1 MRSIS
6 QTINSNKKTSII
18 PFITCGY
25 PEVSNYID
33 LLLSIENSGASV
45 IEIGIPNS
53 DPLAEGLTIQ
63 YSSNLAIDNG
73 INTLKCLEI
82 VSEARNRGLKIPVVL
97 MGYYNNILAYDIK
110 NFCKDAKN
118 SGIDGLIIADL
129 PIFEASPIIEETEKN
144 NISYIPLL
152 SINSSDEIIKKATNI
167 ATGFI
172 YCISVLG
179 ITGERKMTFDRVKN
193 LVASVKNYSNSNIP
207 VAVGFGVSDKS
218 DVQNIGEFADAVV
231 VGSALINRLRNCKKD
246 DIIKTAESFIKS
258 LVQ

>member
-110 NFCKDAKN
+110 SC
-118 SGIDGLIIADL
+118 LL
-129 PIFEASPIIEETEKN
+129 YTSP
-144 NISYIPLL
+144 SPR
-152 SINSSDEIIKKATNI
+152 D
-167 ATGFI
+167 
-172 YCISVLG
+172 
-179 ITGERKMTFDRVKN
+179 
-193 LVASVKNYSNSNIP
+193 
-207 VAVGFGVSDKS
+207 
-218 DVQNIGEFADAVV
+218 
-231 VGSALINRLRNCKKD
+231 
-246 DIIKTAESFIKS
+246 
-258 LVQ
+258 

>member
-1 MRSIS
+1 
-6 QTINSNKKTSII
+6 
-18 PFITCGY
+18 
-25 PEVSNYID
+25 
-33 LLLSIENSGASV
+33 
-45 IEIGIPNS
+45 
-53 DPLAEGLTIQ
+53 
-63 YSSNLAIDNG
+63 
-73 INTLKCLEI
+73 
-82 VSEARNRGLKIPVVL
+82 

-152 SINSSDEIIKKATNI
+152 SVNSSDEIIEKATNI
-167 ATGFI
+167 ARGFI

-179 ITGERKMTFDRVKN
+179 ITGERKMTFERVKN
-193 LVASVKNYSNSNIP
+193 LVASVKNHSNVP

-218 DVQNIGEFADAVV
+218 DVQNIGEFADAAV
-231 VGSALINRLRNCKKD
+231 VGSALINRLRNCKND
-246 DIIKTAESFIKS
+246 DIIKTAESFIKN

>member
-82 VSEARNRGLKIPVVL
+82 VSEARIRGLSIPVVL

-129 PIFEASPIIEETEKN
+129 PIFEASPIIEQTEKN

-152 SINSSDEIIKKATNI
+152 SVNSSDEIIEKATNI
-167 ATGFI
+167 ARGFI

-179 ITGERKMTFDRVKN
+179 ITGERKMTFERVKN
-193 LVASVKNYSNSNIP
+193 LVASVKNHSNVP

-218 DVQNIGEFADAVV
+218 DVQNIGEFADAAV
-231 VGSALINRLRNCKKD
+231 VGSALINRLRNCKND
-246 DIIKTAESFIKS
+246 DIIKTAESFIKN

>member
-82 VSEARNRGLKIPVVL
+82 VSEARNQGLKIPVVL

-110 NFCKDAKN
+110 SFCKDAKN

-179 ITGERKMTFDRVKN
+179 ITGERNMTFDRVKN
-193 LVASVKNYSNSNIP
+193 LVASVKNYSNVP

>member
-110 NFCKDAKN
+110 SFCKDAKN

-129 PIFEASPIIEETEKN
+129 PIFEASPIIC
-144 NISYIPLL
+144 LL
-152 SINSSDEIIKKATNI
+152 YTSPSPRD
-167 ATGFI
+167 
-172 YCISVLG
+172 
-179 ITGERKMTFDRVKN
+179 
-193 LVASVKNYSNSNIP
+193 
-207 VAVGFGVSDKS
+207 
-218 DVQNIGEFADAVV
+218 
-231 VGSALINRLRNCKKD
+231 
-246 DIIKTAESFIKS
+246 
-258 LVQ
+258 

>member
-82 VSEARNRGLKIPVVL
+82 VSEARNRCLKIPVVL

-110 NFCKDAKN
+110 SFCKDAKN
-118 SGIDGLIIADL
+118 SGIDGLIVADL